1 MMASRAREARGGQ
14 LIGPWA
20 DRAPRRPAPKS
31 KIQFNGADG
40 LRAYISSCVGLMKRS
55 CAGYQTFPIVNQ
67 RVRQND

>member
-20 DRAPRRPAPKS
+20 DRAPRWPAPKS

-40 LRAYISSCVGLMKRS
+40 LRTYISSMCRADEAV
-55 CAGYQTFPIVNQ
+55 
-67 RVRQND
+67 VRRLSDIPNPKGASK